1 MLELFYSLLGMII
14 QFSVGAF
21 RTNFDL
27 FSVVVKNN
35 DVIIWGVGIITNA
48 VNVFQRLTLEQKTHT
63 VRIWFIDAFEHLIY
77 T

>member
-1 MLELFYSLLGMII
+1 MLELFYGLLGMII

-35 DVIIWGVGIITNA
+35 DVII
-48 VNVFQRLTLEQKTHT
+48 
-63 VRIWFIDAFEHLIY
+63 
-77 T
+77 